1 MMDTMEPFLLDYGYW
16 VLFIVT
22 FLEGETI
29 LLVAAY
35 LASQGYLNIW
45 LTTGVAAGGTFLGD
59 QVYFWIGRRY
69 GKEWL
74 KERKK
79 RWRKRVSRVLRM
91 VRKWDA
97 WFILSYRFF
106 YGIRNVSSF
115 AMGISKIQF
124 WRFMVLNL
132 LASLIWAAIFASAG
146 FYFGKTV
153 EHYLGQAKEFQAYII
168 GGIVAVGI
176 LVWVIH
182 KFREK
187 RERTITVED
196 KFQPL

>member
-1 MMDTMEPFLLDYGYW
+1 MDAMEPYLLEYGYW
-16 VLFIVT
+16 ILFVVT

-29 LLVAAY
+29 LLIAAY

-45 LTTGVAAGGTFLGD
+45 LTAGVAASGTFMGD

-74 KERKK
+74 RDRKK
-79 RWRKRVSRVLRM
+79 KWRKRVSQVLKM

-97 WFILSYRFF
+97 WFILSYRFL

-115 AMGISKIQF
+115 AMGVSKIQF
-124 WRFMVLNL
+124 WRFLILNL

-153 EHYLGQAKEFQAYII
+153 ESYLGQAKEYQVYVI
-168 GGIVAVGI
+168 GGIVALGT
-176 LVWVIH
+176 LVWAVH

-187 RERTITVED
+187 KEQTKSIRDES
-196 KFQPL
+196 QPQ